1 MNRRQDGVFLCW
13 RDATLYD
20 TDIEALQTQGSWLN
34 DNHISFAEEVF
45 ANDFGE
51 RFAFVHA
58 PACFILMHGDDEDV
72 ADAVRSLHIADKD
85 AVFFPVN
92 DSAFGL
98 GFSRMP
104 LKKNLD
110 FANSATVYEAL
121 DGRVCDAVDSFEV
134 EIAEQ
139 VGRIDKDHAVLLLG
153 GGDDIR
159 RAVDAAVKQ
168 GNSQGSISLG
178 QLQALAKAA
187 KVDLPMAAVRATDE
201 KFYDALSNGCDD
213 LLREL
218 GKVVART
225 ADKLEVYLLRN
236 ILHVPETLI
245 VDPEVDEAAAAAA
258 DVPFDETSEKALD
271 ESRLALRTEIIKM
284 RRETAAMESSTRQL
298 RAQITKVDNHAQKLL
313 RATSTLSTESG
324 FGKTMER
331 IIQLSDRLGT
341 VSGGMRLVAAELD
354 AKGPKKTSILRNGKR
369 HLRET
374 QDLDRIRT
382 DFVARQN
389 AVSKVSL
396 QQLSQINK
404 RFKSSH

>member
-1 MNRRQDGVFLCW
+1 MDG
-13 RDATLYD
+13 
-20 TDIEALQTQGSWLN
+20 
-34 DNHISFAEEVF
+34 
-45 ANDFGE
+45 
-51 RFAFVHA
+51 
-58 PACFILMHGDDEDV
+58 
-72 ADAVRSLHIADKD
+72 
-85 AVFFPVN
+85 
-92 DSAFGL
+92 
-98 GFSRMP
+98 
-104 LKKNLD
+104 
-110 FANSATVYEAL
+110 VYEAL

-245 VDPEVDEAAAAAA
+245 LDPEIDEAA
-258 DVPFDETSEKALD
+258 DVPFDETSENALD

-298 RAQITKVDNHAQKLL
+298 RGQITKVDNHAQKLL

-404 RFKSSH
+404 RFKSS